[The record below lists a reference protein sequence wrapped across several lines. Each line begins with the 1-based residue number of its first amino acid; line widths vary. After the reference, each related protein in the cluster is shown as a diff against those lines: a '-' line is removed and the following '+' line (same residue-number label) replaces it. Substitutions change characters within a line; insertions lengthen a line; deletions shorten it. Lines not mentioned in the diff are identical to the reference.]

1 LSSRR
6 FHGVVNLFQ
15 STCVTS
21 LVLEA
26 SDRFKDSMA
35 MTSTLECWSVEGR
48 AWKLPDYHQQ
58 RLSDSGKGVATAT
71 RRRIARRQ

>member
-1 LSSRR
+1 VCGTRISYTRLLVHLVGDELAGGVAEGGDSSSRR
-6 FHGVVNLFQ
+6 FHGVVDLFQ

-26 SDRFKDSMA
+26 SDRFKGSMA

-48 AWKLPDYHQQ
+48 A
-58 RLSDSGKGVATAT
+58 
-71 RRRIARRQ
+71 